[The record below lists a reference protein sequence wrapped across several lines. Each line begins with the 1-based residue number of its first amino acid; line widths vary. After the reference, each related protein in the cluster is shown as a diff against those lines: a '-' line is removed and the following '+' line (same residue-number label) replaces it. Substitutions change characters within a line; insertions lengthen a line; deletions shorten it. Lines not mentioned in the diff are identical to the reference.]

1 MSIVI
6 GSKTA
11 ARRVASVQNDRIVL
25 AYPYDPVLNMAVKRH
40 GGRFDPATKSWRLP
54 LSGPN
59 ARFVVE
65 KGFVTSDEE
74 SQEIIQAFTLVR
86 SSDTTI
92 TPGEAVEPDAPP
104 QPIEIDL
111 KGPLTNLHPFQ
122 VDGVHFILAKR
133 RALIGDVVGLGKTVQ
148 ALAALEMAQMWPAIV
163 VCPNGLKYNWR
174 LEVEK
179 WLPDRRVKICN
190 GTKPE
195 LHYGEDIVII
205 NYDILSARVDELVSL
220 RPKALIFDEMH
231 ALKGRKTQ
239 RTRAALRLASVI
251 PASGLVVGLSGTAV
265 LNRPEELISPLTIL
279 GRFEQIGGN
288 WLQYVTRYCA
298 AKQRFYGSGKHWDI
312 SGASHIEELNEKLRA
327 ICYLRREKKEVLAD
341 LPPVQMATVPLEL
354 ADDTLAEYRSI
365 EDDVVDALMQRAAR
379 LASQAGDDPELAAA
393 RAARATLSAK
403 ELVQLNALRESLGR
417 AKIQAVVSFLK
428 DWIEGGGEKIVVFA
442 WHREVQ
448 QSLVQALGCPAIFGG
463 MPSREI
469 EGAKR
474 WFDTDPQC
482 HTIVC
487 SLRAGAEGHTLTA
500 AQAVAFAELPWT
512 PAMVDQAIG
521 RVYGRLSNPHG
532 VVAYR
537 LLVPDTIDEWMQR
550 LIEKK
555 QAVVDTLLRGDTDIP
570 ADVDEASVMEG
581 VAKLLLRSRGASTF
595 DN

>member
-1 MSIVI
+1 
-6 GSKTA
+6 
-11 ARRVASVQNDRIVL
+11 
-25 AYPYDPVLNMAVKRH
+25 
-40 GGRFDPATKSWRLP
+40 
-54 LSGPN
+54 
-59 ARFVVE
+59 
-65 KGFVTSDEE
+65 
-74 SQEIIQAFTLVR
+74 
-86 SSDTTI
+86 
-92 TPGEAVEPDAPP
+92 
-104 QPIEIDL
+104 
-111 KGPLTNLHPFQ
+111 
-122 VDGVHFILAKR
+122 
-133 RALIGDVVGLGKTVQ
+133 
-148 ALAALEMAQMWPAIV
+148 
-163 VCPNGLKYNWR
+163 
-174 LEVEK
+174 
-179 WLPDRRVKICN
+179 
-190 GTKPE
+190 
-195 LHYGEDIVII
+195 
-205 NYDILSARVDELVSL
+205 
-220 RPKALIFDEMH
+220 
-231 ALKGRKTQ
+231 
-239 RTRAALRLASVI
+239 
-251 PASGLVVGLSGTAV
+251 
-265 LNRPEELISPLTIL
+265 
-279 GRFEQIGGN
+279 
-288 WLQYVTRYCA
+288 
-298 AKQRFYGSGKHWDI
+298 
-312 SGASHIEELNEKLRA
+312 
-327 ICYLRREKKEVLAD
+327 
-341 LPPVQMATVPLEL
+341 VQMATVPLEL
-354 ADDTLAEYRSI
+354 ADDILAEYRSI

-417 AKIQAVVSFLK
+417 AKIQAVASFLK

-474 WFDTDPQC
+474 WFETDPQC

-570 ADVDEASVMEG
+570 ADADEASVMEG
-581 VAKLLLRSRGASTF
+581 VAKLLLRSRGASTS